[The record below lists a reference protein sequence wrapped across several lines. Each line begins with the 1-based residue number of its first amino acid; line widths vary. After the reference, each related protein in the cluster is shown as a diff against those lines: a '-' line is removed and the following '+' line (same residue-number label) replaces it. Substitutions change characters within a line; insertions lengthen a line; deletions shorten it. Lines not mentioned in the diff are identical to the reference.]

1 MAKNYWPH
9 AIVTALILIVASCVA
24 TVALAV
30 KNPVEMDEFYFERY
44 QNVDENINEI
54 EASQRRFDDKY
65 ALKFEPEFDRLNG
78 YFKIAV
84 EPKNGS
90 VAPNFTHEILLT
102 RPATNEQNQNL
113 DAKFEGQILKTQSVT
128 LPKKGRWQILLK
140 ISDANDTGFYKFNF
154 EAR

>member
-9 AIVTALILIVASCVA
+9 AIVGSLILIVASCVA
-24 TVALAV
+24 TIILAV

-54 EASQRRFDDKY
+54 EASQRRFDAKY
-65 ALKFEPEFDRLNG
+65 ALKFESEFDELNG

-90 VAPNFTHEILLT
+90 VAPNFTYEILLT

-113 DAKFEGQILKTQSVT
+113 DAKFDGQILKTAPVT
-128 LPKKGRWQILLK
+128 LPKKGKWQILLK
-140 ISDANDTGFYKFNF
+140 ISDANDTGFYKFSF